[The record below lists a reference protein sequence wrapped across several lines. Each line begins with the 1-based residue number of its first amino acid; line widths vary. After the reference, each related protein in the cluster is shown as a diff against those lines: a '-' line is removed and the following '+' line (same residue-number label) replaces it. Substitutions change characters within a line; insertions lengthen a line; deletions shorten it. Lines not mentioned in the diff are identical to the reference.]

1 MGGSAAAAAAGGWVS
16 SLRGAATSTAAPL
29 LEPLSEWLAPL
40 PRARWAAAASAA
52 TYSNGVGG
60 VAAAGGGGGGSGW
73 GPYHPT
79 TVRHLLPPPSP
90 PRFNH
95 LHRRRHGSLLSHNH
109 NRYMHILTLPTVV
122 NTPTISTPTEADT
135 PPPLTC
141 VTPAVADADARQR
154 HHQECLQQ
162 QNHLGERAGHGTQR
176 DGLAGVAGRFVERGG
191 RGETERWGVGAAFC
205 QVRKNMFKSAREEM

>member
-1 MGGSAAAAAAGGWVS
+1 MGSAASPRRAAAAAAPDGVPTIPPRSATCCRRHHLPASTTCTAGATVHS
-16 SLRGAATSTAAPL
+16 CHTTTTDTCTFSLSR
-29 LEPLSEWLAPL
+29 PL
-40 PRARWAAAASAA
+40 PPMSQHPHPPRP
-52 TYSNGVGG
+52 
-60 VAAAGGGGGGSGW
+60 
-73 GPYHPT
+73 PYPPSHH
-79 TVRHLLPPPSP
+79 RGDLPPPA
-90 PRFNH
+90 
-95 LHRRRHGSLLSHNH
+95 
-109 NRYMHILTLPTVV
+109 LPDHTTTVV